1 MPYRIINVDN
11 EEEKVVRENLHV
23 VITAK
28 DNRYVLFGDDFMENV
43 SILAEVRDE
52 EKISFEILTEDE
64 WRERKVGDEL
74 NYNDCYKKYFENEIN
89 DRIATAYELKDYLH
103 SGEMDDIEIEAK
115 IEATEYFIDR
125 FDDIRKETL
134 VYEDSGDDFDRG
146 NLRFDS
152 VLASLLKSIKCYD
165 YLQDIDVYIYITN
178 KTKPDIPQWLEEK
191 IEEWDNQR
199 QNKNR
204 SKTGWCRCPY
214 QKTYDK
220 KDCFGCK
227 WADLN
232 KIGSEYQKAENHC
245 SNTQFLCMVTLEN
258 NGGGKKR
265 GDDWNEVD
273 NVKNE
278 ELKYIQKK
286 VNKNAVSK
294 NDELKTIEKELLDNW
309 DKTKNQ
315 ADMLRDCNIKLG
327 TWNRIFAVNRVAEKR
342 SIYSMAVGMKMPWER
357 IVELANINGYF
368 LNTDFIMI
376 DAIMYWIAEMEYNM
390 EINGKI
396 ETINNDWA
404 SIIATAYG
412 AEGYYRTNYYKEKQ

>member
-89 DRIATAYELKDYLH
+89 DRIATAYELNDYLS
-103 SGEMDDIEIEAK
+103 SGEMGDIEIEAK

-125 FDDIRKETL
+125 FDDIRKATL

-152 VLASLLKSIKCYD
+152 VLASLLESIKCSD

-214 QKTYDK
+214 AKSRDEK
-220 KDCFGCK
+220 ACLGCE
-227 WADLN
+227 WADMKAIATECQLRESSDTLMLCMSGVT
-232 KIGSEYQKAENHC
+232 GSEGRK
-245 SNTQFLCMVTLEN
+245 
-258 NGGGKKR
+258 
-265 GDDWNEVD
+265 GDDWSEV
-273 NVKNE
+273 NRVKNDQLDHIQSKIDRNAIIKSN
-278 ELKYIQKK
+278 ELKNFEQ
-286 VNKNAVSK
+286 
-294 NDELKTIEKELLDNW
+294 ELIDNW

-315 ADMLRDCNIKLG
+315 TEMLRDCNINLG
-327 TWNRIFAVNRVAEKR
+327 TWRRIFDLNRMVDKK
-342 SIYSMAVGMKMPWER
+342 SIYNMAVGMKLPWDTIE
-357 IVELANINGYF
+357 ELASVKGYF
-368 LNTDFIMI
+368 LNTDYVMI
-376 DAIMYWIAEMEYNM
+376 DAIMCWIAIMEYKM
-390 EINGKI
+390 EIDGKI
-396 ETINNDWA
+396 VTINNIWA

-412 AEGYYRTNYYKEKQ
+412 AEGFYQIKNYKEK